1 MELKKIVN
9 IMPDDKFL
17 DYYIEMSEKFLP
29 GESTYLFFKDD
40 APFKFV
46 KSLNNILPSFL

>member
-29 GESTYLFFKDD
+29 GDVGS
-40 APFKFV
+40 PISV
-46 KSLNNILPSFL
+46 PIKSSNFC